1 MDMRFLMKQAQAM
14 QQKLLDAQQN
24 LRAEGTAGGG
34 SVKVTLNGSKEL
46 VGLSIAKDAIDPED
60 PSLLEDLITAAFR
73 DAAQKAEL
81 YKALEL
87 AKAAPDTRADR
98 VAALKAKIDD
108 PSYIDDAVISMTAD
122 RILDQLLG

>member
-1 MDMRFLMKQAQAM
+1 MTIDRLNSIDPIRDT
-14 QQKLLDAQQN
+14 QKPSTTG
-24 LRAEGTAGGG
+24 RAERGGKG
-34 SVKVTLNGSKEL
+34 D
-46 VGLSIAKDAIDPED
+46 SISI
-60 PSLLEDLITAAFR
+60 SS

-81 YKALEL
+81 FHALEL

-108 PSYIDDAVISMTAD
+108 PSYIDDAVLSMTAD